1 MINNFIAF
9 AATLPLLLP
18 LTMITLCGLTGRISA
33 GGLWRDSFNSGK
45 LSPVRVYQTMAML
58 GAAGCVLI
66 GLAQNNFT
74 AFAPV
79 PDWLFAAAGGGNAA
93 YIGSKYVALKK
104 SQASNQRGD

>member
-1 MINNFIAF
+1 MLNNFIAF

-18 LTMITLCGLTGRISA
+18 LAVITLGALTGRIPA
-33 GGLWRDSFNSGK
+33 GGLWRDSFDPGQ
-45 LSPVRVYQTMAML
+45 LSPVRLYQTMAMF
-58 GAAGCVLI
+58 GAAGGVLI

-93 YIGSKYVALKK
+93 YLGAKYAALKK
-104 SQASNQRGD
+104 SQAANQNGD